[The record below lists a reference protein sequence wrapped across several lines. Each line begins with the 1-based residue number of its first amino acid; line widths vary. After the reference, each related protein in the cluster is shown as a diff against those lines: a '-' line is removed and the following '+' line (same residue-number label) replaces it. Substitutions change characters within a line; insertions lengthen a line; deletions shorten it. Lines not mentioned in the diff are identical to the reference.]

1 MAAKPTSWF
10 TDLIIFDL
18 MQLATKPGDLT
29 NRYIWLLDVLVDNH
43 GGDRQIDSWSRKGRS
58 WRYLI
63 YLVIFK
69 PELYLLVSLT
79 RYKLYVQEK
88 DRLNIKQRGTDDG
101 KDCLND
107 GRNRHAQMTEKTGDK
122 GDDGK
127 YHDLVGISLDWL
139 IY

>member
-1 MAAKPTSWF
+1 
-10 TDLIIFDL
+10 
-18 MQLATKPGDLT
+18 
-29 NRYIWLLDVLVDNH
+29 
-43 GGDRQIDSWSRKGRS
+43 
-58 WRYLI
+58 
-63 YLVIFK
+63 
-69 PELYLLVSLT
+69 LT

-127 YHDLVGISLDWL
+127 YHDLVGISLD
-139 IY
+139 